1 MLSFKENDFVRY
13 IHSNTSKPLKI
24 NNINCGRYYFEGT
37 NMSCLE
43 YEIIPWTPEPG
54 EWVIPDTGVNEDMFV
69 VMKYNGISLIPNRCQ
84 PFIGELPYNLKD
96 L

>member
-1 MLSFKENDFVRY
+1 MSSFKENDFVRY

-37 NMSCLE
+37 DMSCLE
-43 YEIIPWTPEPG
+43 YEIKPWTPEPG

-84 PFIGELPYNLKD
+84 PFNDELPYNLKD

>member
-24 NNINCGRYYFEGT
+24 SNINCGRYYFEGT
-37 NMSCLE
+37 DMSCLE
-43 YEIIPWTPEPG
+43 YEIRPWTPEPG

-84 PFIGELPYNLKD
+84 PFIGELPSNLKD

>member
-43 YEIIPWTPEPG
+43 HEIIPWTPEPG

-69 VMKYNGISLIPNRCQ
+69 IMKYNGISLIPNRCQ
-84 PFIGELPYNLKD
+84 PFIGELPSNLKD

>member
-37 NMSCLE
+37 DMSCLE

-84 PFIGELPYNLKD
+84 PFIGELPSNLKD

>member
-24 NNINCGRYYFEGT
+24 SNINCGRYYFEGT

-43 YEIIPWTPEPG
+43 YEIKPWTPEPG

-84 PFIGELPYNLKD
+84 PFIGELPSNLKD

>member
-1 MLSFKENDFVRY
+1 MLNLKENDFVRY

-37 NMSCLE
+37 GMSCLE
-43 YEIIPWTPEPG
+43 HEIRPWTPEPG
-54 EWVIPDTGVNEDMFV
+54 EWVITDTGVNEDMFV

-84 PFIGELPYNLKD
+84 PFIDELPSNLKD

>member
-24 NNINCGRYYFEGT
+24 NNINCGRFYFEGT

-43 YEIIPWTPEPG
+43 HEIIPWTPEPG

-69 VMKYNGISLIPNRCQ
+69 IMKYNGISLIPNRCQ
-84 PFIGELPYNLKD
+84 PFIGELPSNLKD

>member
-37 NMSCLE
+37 DMSCLE
-43 YEIIPWTPEPG
+43 YEIKPWTPEPG

-84 PFIGELPYNLKD
+84 PFNDELPYNLKD

>member
-43 YEIIPWTPEPG
+43 YEIRPWTPEPG

-69 VMKYNGISLIPNRCQ
+69 IMKYNGISLIPNRCQ
-84 PFIGELPYNLKD
+84 PFIGELPSNLKD

>member
-1 MLSFKENDFVRY
+1 MLSLKENDFVRY

-24 NNINCGRYYFEGT
+24 NNINCDRYYFEGT

-43 YEIIPWTPEPG
+43 YEIRPWTPEPG

-69 VMKYNGISLIPNRCQ
+69 VMKYNGISLIRNRCQ
-84 PFIGELPYNLKD
+84 PFIGELPDCLQI
-96 L
+96 

>member
-43 YEIIPWTPEPG
+43 YEIRPWSPEPG

-69 VMKYNGISLIPNRCQ
+69 VMKYNGIPLIPNRYQ
-84 PFIGELPYNLKD
+84 PFIGELPDCLQI
-96 L
+96 